1 MPCWNQY
8 FCFPPTYIIG
18 ARKDDKFVIFEKHST
33 VPKEVYNSE
42 ENYFVRELEIDSD
55 YILED
60 LIYPDEIVDA
70 GERIELNKIG
80 RIFRPAWL
88 HNLKE
93 IFFHEVYGQAYTD
106 SNHGIYFKALDGTM
120 VVYNL
125 KIDFNPSEI
134 EWFEEDHKSAFYT
147 NSDHSG
153 LIVTGYFLD
162 VREDISIEELKEI
175 GINNKGDK
183 IYFPID
189 PEHEILRSTYLS
201 MGGFSP
207 SEGREVSYEEFLE
220 SSPLFF
226 WEDPFGRLIKFTNSE
241 FISYAEMG
249 KPVIY
254 LYPETEQ
261 EISVKV
267 RPLGGITVSD
277 PEYGEGWHVLA
288 KPSGE
293 LKEINTG
300 KIYPYLFWESNGESY
315 LQPKEGFVIEQKEVR
330 NFLIDKLSLYAFNEK
345 EINDFLEF
353 WLPRMRDYP
362 YYFITFLETEAMD
375 RLVPLEV
382 DPKPDTVIRILMD
395 FSPLEK
401 LMDVEKLEINP
412 QKREGYTLMEW
423 GGIIR
428 P

>member
-1 MPCWNQY
+1 
-8 FCFPPTYIIG
+8 
-18 ARKDDKFVIFEKHST
+18 
-33 VPKEVYNSE
+33 
-42 ENYFVRELEIDSD
+42 
-55 YILED
+55 
-60 LIYPDEIVDA
+60 
-70 GERIELNKIG
+70 
-80 RIFRPAWL
+80 
-88 HNLKE
+88 
-93 IFFHEVYGQAYTD
+93 
-106 SNHGIYFKALDGTM
+106 
-120 VVYNL
+120 
-125 KIDFNPSEI
+125 
-134 EWFEEDHKSAFYT
+134 
-147 NSDHSG
+147 
-153 LIVTGYFLD
+153 
-162 VREDISIEELKEI
+162 
-175 GINNKGDK
+175 
-183 IYFPID
+183 
-189 PEHEILRSTYLS
+189 